1 MTMVDQMRS
10 DFNSEVF
17 GHERG
22 DGFKSAIEQ
31 IRQVFSRMNCT
42 HHLKRKQRLCFT

>member
-31 IRQVFSRMNCT
+31 IRQVFSKKELSQ
-42 HHLKRKQRLCFT
+42 HLKRKRRHCFT